1 MNIVVKNISQATAQL
16 KLCLKLKSKNSSDFD
31 FMHIHLAICSRYLPT
46 YLPPSLITISQGGHG
61 ASSPLSLLL
70 FPRDAH
76 KDRSPRLPLPL
87 TLPLSRAS
95 SLFLLLP
102 PVSPLQP
109 AQFPTHQEGIVSK
122 GRTKQKKLVIL
133 PQFITKTFVGSSL
146 YDKTV
151 DHDNRQRSK
160 KSNTVNILSHC
171 CW

>member
-1 MNIVVKNISQATAQL
+1 MKNISQATKQL
-16 KLCLKLKSKNSSDFD
+16 KLCLKLDSKSSLDSN

-46 YLPPSLITISQGGHG
+46 YLPPSLITISQRGHG

-87 TLPLSRAS
+87 PLPLSRAS
-95 SLFLLLP
+95 SLSLVLP

-109 AQFPTHQEGIVSK
+109 AQFPPHQEGIVSK
-122 GRTKQKKLVIL
+122 GRTKQKKTLVIL

-146 YDKTV
+146 CDKTV
-151 DHDNRQRSK
+151 DHDDRQRSK
-160 KSNTVNILSHC
+160 KKQHS
-171 CW
+171 